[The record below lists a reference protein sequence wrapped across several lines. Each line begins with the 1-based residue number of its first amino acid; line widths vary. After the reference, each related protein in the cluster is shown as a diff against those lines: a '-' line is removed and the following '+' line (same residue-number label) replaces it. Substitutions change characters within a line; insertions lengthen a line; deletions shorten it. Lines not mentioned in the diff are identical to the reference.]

1 MVSRLVLGCGT
12 TVRAVVEDLS
22 AKRGELFVL
31 DSDASTVESL
41 RNEKVASETVDVTD
55 PAAVRRETPPDVV
68 FVGGDD
74 PGTNIAAVD
83 ALREAHPDAYVVAFT
98 GFDATRDQYDT
109 LAQAADR
116 VVGAG
121 TVLVEHVE
129 ELVTDGESRR
139 VHELREVLQSVDGR
153 LGVFMHDNPD
163 PDAIAAAV
171 ALTRIAE
178 TMGVEADACYYGEIS
193 HQENRAFVN
202 LLELDL
208 VNLAPDDELDYD
220 AIALVD
226 HSRPGVNDQLPPDI
240 DVDVVI
246 DHHPTDAEVSAR
258 FVDLRPEVGA
268 ASTLLVEYLRQFRV
282 ELDTAVATG
291 LLYGIRV
298 DTKDFSREI
307 TTADFEA
314 AAELL
319 SHADIGVLERVE
331 SPSVSADTFDV
342 IARAIRNREL
352 DGSILSSCVG
362 SLNDRDTLA
371 QAADR
376 LLAMEGVTVTFVYGF
391 LDGTVY
397 ASARARGAEID
408 LGGVL
413 RAAFD
418 DVGSAG
424 GHADMAGAQIPMG
437 LFDAVETESEA
448 ELTEMLEDTIATRF
462 FDAVR

>member
-1 MVSRLVLGCGT
+1 M
-12 TVRAVVEDLS
+12 TV
-22 AKRGELFVL
+22 
-31 DSDASTVESL
+31 
-41 RNEKVASETVDVTD
+41 VDT
-55 PAAVRRETPPDVV
+55 
-68 FVGGDD
+68 
-74 PGTNIAAVD
+74 
-83 ALREAHPDAYVVAFT
+83 
-98 GFDATRDQYDT
+98 
-109 LAQAADR
+109 
-116 VVGAG
+116 
-121 TVLVEHVE
+121 
-129 ELVTDGESRR
+129 
-139 VHELREVLQSVDGR
+139 
-153 LGVFMHDNPD
+153 
-163 PDAIAAAV
+163 
-171 ALTRIAE
+171 
-178 TMGVEADACYYGEIS
+178 
-193 HQENRAFVN
+193 
-202 LLELDL
+202 
-208 VNLAPDDELDYD
+208 
-220 AIALVD
+220 
-226 HSRPGVNDQLPPDI
+226 
-240 DVDVVI
+240 
-246 DHHPTDAEVSAR
+246 
-258 FVDLRPEVGA
+258 
-268 ASTLLVEYLRQFRV
+268 RQFRV